1 MTKRGVCDMV
11 NTEGTGSAELRP
23 AKKERPLPASERK
36 SGKKPEYGM
45 RLVYRLTLLLL
56 VLALL
61 LPAAA
66 SCRTEKEDPGADGTG
81 AEAAGTEGETSAPSS
96 DAENAIAVMSA
107 RIGNWFT
114 EAVENDRCLF
124 SCTVNGKPF
133 PELAKK
139 AEKTL
144 ETQTDGAGNTLYTLR
159 YALAS
164 GLVFELEATLF
175 RDFPTLDF
183 VVRVRNESTKKSGQI
198 AELCAIDSVFPL
210 PRDRA
215 YVIDTTL
222 GACRTPTGD
231 DHDFTLQ
238 TVGMAAGT
246 EYSFSPTGGRSSN
259 LAFPFFDIL
268 GRDCGLMVAIGWTG
282 QWEASF
288 SLADEGVRIRARQ
301 QTFDS
306 YLKAGE
312 EIRTPSVSITY
323 FDGSAEYGHNLF
335 RQLILAQYTPKKA
348 DGTVVDIPLPYS
360 VSGASENIMDLVAAV
375 AKEQLGPDTAWLDAG
390 WYGYREYSDSSENG
404 GWADQV
410 GNWNVNPNMHPSG
423 SLKELGDCLH
433 SAGQKFMLWFECERA
448 YGGTDMLKE
457 HKNLFYPTT
466 NTDSYLLAL
475 SQDDALEWLTEYI
488 SGCISEWGIDVYRQ
502 DFNIEPLWIWE
513 TNDEPNR
520 RGMNENKYITNLY
533 AFLDTLRARYPDL
546 VIDNC
551 ASGGRRIDVEMLKR
565 CLVMWR
571 SDYSCHDGFTVEGY
585 QYHTQNLNYWLPLHA
600 AGMRADMLEDYVAV
614 SGLGMEN
621 LFSVNSRYA
630 DRCKAVI
637 RLYESFRPYLFGDY
651 YQLLTPS
658 FDTTSLQAYELFRP
672 DLNAGAVVVMNRKGS
687 TATEVTLKPRGLSPD
702 ARYVLRDQNGD
713 AVSEPMTG
721 SEWAETGVSYPI
733 RRGKAVLLYIEAEK

>member
-1 MTKRGVCDMV
+1 MKRF
-11 NTEGTGSAELRP
+11 
-23 AKKERPLPASERK
+23 
-36 SGKKPEYGM
+36 
-45 RLVYRLTLLLL
+45 YRFAILLL

-61 LPAAA
+61 LPAAV
-66 SCRTEKEDPGADGTG
+66 SCKTETGDQPGTGTG
-81 AEAAGTEGETSAPSS
+81 AAETEVPSS
-96 DAENAIAVMSA
+96 DTDNANGEMSA
-107 RIGNWFT
+107 RVKNWFT
-114 EAVENDRCLF
+114 DALENDHYLF

-133 PELAKK
+133 SELAKK
-139 AEKTL
+139 AEKKL
-144 ETQTDGAGNTLYTLR
+144 ETGTDDVGNALYTLR
-159 YALAS
+159 YTLSS

-175 RDFPTLDF
+175 RDYPTVDF
-183 VVRVRNESTKKSGQI
+183 VVRVRNGGTKKTGQI
-198 AELCAIDSVFPL
+198 KNLCAIDSVFPL

-215 YVIDTTL
+215 YVLNTTV
-222 GACRTPTGD
+222 GACRTPIKD
-231 DHDFTLQ
+231 DYDFSLR

-246 EYSFSPTGGRSSN
+246 EYTFSPEGGRSSN

-268 GRDCGLMVAIGWTG
+268 GNDCGLMVAVGWTG

-288 SLADEGVRIRARQ
+288 SLADEGVHIKARQ

-312 EIRTPSVSITY
+312 EVRTPSISLTY

-360 VSGASENIMDLVAAV
+360 ISGATENIKKLASSVA
-375 AKEQLGPDTAWLDAG
+375 EGQLGPDTAWLDAG

-423 SLKELGDCLH
+423 SLKELSDHLH
-433 SAGQKFMLWFECERA
+433 SLGQKFMLWFECERA
-448 YGGTDMLKE
+448 FGGTDMLKN
-457 HKNLFYPTT
+457 HKELFYPTT

-475 SQDDALEWLTEYI
+475 SQDDALAWLTEYI
-488 SGCISEWGIDVYRQ
+488 SECVTEWGIDVYRQ

-513 TNDEPNR
+513 ANDEPNR
-520 RGMNENKYITNLY
+520 SGMNENKYITNLY
-533 AFLDTLRARYPDL
+533 TFLDTLRARFPDL

-551 ASGGRRIDVEMLKR
+551 ASGGRRIDIEMLKR
-565 CLVMWR
+565 CLIMWR

-600 AGMRADMLEDYVAV
+600 AGMRADMLNDYVVV

-621 LFSVNSRYA
+621 LFSVSDHYA
-630 DRCKAVI
+630 DRCQATVA
-637 RLYESFRPYLFGDY
+637 LYESFRPYLYGDY
-651 YQLLTPS
+651 YQLLTPT
-658 FDTTSLQAYELFRP
+658 FDTTSVQAYELFRP
-672 DLNAGAVVVMNRKGS
+672 DLNKGALVVMNRKDS
-687 TATEVTLKPRGLSPD
+687 AAAEVTLKPRGLDPD
-702 ARYVLRDQNGD
+702 ARYVLRDQSGS

-721 SEWAETGVSYPI
+721 KELAETGFSYPI
-733 RRGKAVLLYIEAEK
+733 RHGKAVLLFIEAEK